1 MVIHQRKLRRLSL
14 TVKKRVV
21 TSKLINYLCDVNNS
35 FAEYVMVASQK
46 VLPFASNKKTFLG
59 EMFYQKMQYKNHII
73 VIIIGQHIIFVS
85 VFVLKTCNS
94 KFMDNLK
101 YFQIEIRV
109 LEYISLPFSTNKQQ
123 LIRNNV
129 CYFAICCKPQP

>member
-35 FAEYVMVASQK
+35 FSEYVMAASQK
-46 VLPFASNKKTFLG
+46 VLPFANNKKTFLG
-59 EMFYQKMQYKNHII
+59 EMFYQKMQYKKSHYSYHNRATYY
-73 VIIIGQHIIFVS
+73 IFFS
-85 VFVLKTCNS
+85 KTFG
-94 KFMDNLK
+94 KFMANLK

-129 CYFAICCKPQP
+129 CYFAICCKRQM